1 MDEIL
6 LQKLLDLIR
15 DGKQHAFYTW
25 AVWRKTKSEV
35 LRLDHYECQKCKARK
50 KYSHAVVVHHVNH
63 LREHPELALNIW
75 YDDKETGEKKRQ
87 LISLCKACHEE
98 EHPER
103 MKKPKSNAKEKFWTE
118 ERW

>member
-75 YDDKETGEKKRQ
+75 YDDKETGEKKTSANITMQGVPRRRA
-87 LISLCKACHEE
+87 SRTNEKA
-98 EHPER
+98 
-103 MKKPKSNAKEKFWTE
+103 
-118 ERW
+118 